1 MLTCPHCH
9 SEIEPSLVCPECG
22 EPLVP
27 EGSSEAT
34 VVMSVDQIRATHQR
48 QWQSAEIG
56 EDREIY
62 GMMGGQRL
70 AIKLHEEKPVI
81 LGRGDKDV
89 DGPDIDLTPYG
100 AHEKGVSRQHISV
113 GMAGDIVEVQDLG
126 STNGTFLNGR
136 QMTANQWYILR
147 NLDELRL
154 GSFVITISFV

>member
-1 MLTCPHCH
+1 MPTCPHCH
-9 SEIEPSLVCPECG
+9 SEIEPSTVCPNCG
-22 EPLVP
+22 EPLT
-27 EGSSEAT
+27 SEENSQAT

-56 EDREIY
+56 EDRVIY
-62 GMMGGQRL
+62 GLMGGQRL
-70 AIKLHEEKPVI
+70 AIKLTEEAPVI

-89 DGPDIDLTPYG
+89 DGPDIDLTSYG
-100 AHEKGVSRQHISV
+100 AHERGVSRQHISIGV
-113 GMAGDIVEVQDLG
+113 AGDIVEVQDLG

-136 QMTANQWYILR
+136 QMTPDQWYILR